1 MMQKEQRIIDAV
13 TKVLKGYKND
23 CITIISIHTP
33 KITSHQPIER
43 DESYMERWEEVTI
56 TANVRG
62 IKECVEGQLETNYVI
77 TYAILALSYNVDND
91 EFVAAV
97 KNLNLQEY

>member
-1 MMQKEQRIIDAV
+1 MMQKEKRLIDAV
-13 TKVLKGYKND
+13 TKALKGYKND
-23 CITIISIHTP
+23 CVKNISIHTL

-62 IKECVEGQLETNYVI
+62 IKECVEGQLEMNYVI
-77 TYAILALSYNVDND
+77 TYAILALSYNVDDD
-91 EFVAAV
+91 EFAAEV
-97 KNLNLQEY
+97 KSLMLQKN